1 MKTKDRI
8 KEEIGLYKLLLTLDF
23 AMATSLASWLW
34 SNFVQF
40 NIVVKIAILFT
51 LFVLI
56 IFGGYLLML
65 TWSKIKELDYE

>member
-40 NIVVKIAILFT
+40 NIVVKIAILST